1 MPAPVLFLEMG
12 ELLEQEPRTRSLE
25 PLHDLADVLMGP
37 IADEHVHMLGCH
49 LARDDVQLILY
60 RDLAQK
66 IADPRRHRPRQH
78 PFAVLWAPH
87 QVNLE
92 IVLRVATEP
101 ISSHNATSSTLP
113 FA

>member
-1 MPAPVLFLEMG
+1 MPAPVLLLEMG
-12 ELLEQEPRTRSLE
+12 EFLEQEPRTRSLE
-25 PLHDLADVLMGP
+25 PLHDLADVLMGS
-37 IADEHVHMLGCH
+37 IADEHMHMVGCH
-49 LARDDVQLILY
+49 LTGDDVQLMLHS
-60 RDLAQK
+60 DLAQK
-66 IADPRRHRPRQH
+66 VADPRRHCPRQH
-78 PFAVLWAPH
+78 PFAVLGAPH